1 MKVGQVVILMPCV
14 HFLNDRWERERMR
27 DARVDFDL
35 CDCADQFG
43 DESNFM
49 RCSQGVQLE
58 DFVPLDEILAAVLV
72 TVVAARVGFRAAR
85 KGAYKIG
92 VAFELVVEGVG
103 RGLLVFVLEC
113 L

>member
-1 MKVGQVVILMPCV
+1 
-14 HFLNDRWERERMR
+14 
-27 DARVDFDL
+27 
-35 CDCADQFG
+35 
-43 DESNFM
+43 M